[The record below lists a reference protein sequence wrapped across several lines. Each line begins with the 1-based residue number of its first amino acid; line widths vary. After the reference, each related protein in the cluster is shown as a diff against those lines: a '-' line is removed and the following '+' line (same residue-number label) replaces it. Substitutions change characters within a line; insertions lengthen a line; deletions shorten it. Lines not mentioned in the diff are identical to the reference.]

1 MSIEFV
7 GDIVTEISQK
17 YRLPP
22 GTPKKSRMSGEGDG
36 GGSRWRLNAIMS
48 PGEADVGGSRSK
60 VNAMSPG
67 EGNGGGSWWKLN
79 TMSPGQENGGGSRWD
94 ILDVVFSNI
103 LLVFRHDQLQKVAD
117 TLQAMKL
124 NDQKLPGGEFGDGG
138 PLKSQ
143 IDVSVC

>member
-67 EGNGGGSWWKLN
+67 EGNGGGS
-79 TMSPGQENGGGSRWD
+79 RWD

-124 NDQKLPGGEFGDGG
+124 NDQKLPGGDFGNGS

-143 IDVSVC
+143 IDVAVC